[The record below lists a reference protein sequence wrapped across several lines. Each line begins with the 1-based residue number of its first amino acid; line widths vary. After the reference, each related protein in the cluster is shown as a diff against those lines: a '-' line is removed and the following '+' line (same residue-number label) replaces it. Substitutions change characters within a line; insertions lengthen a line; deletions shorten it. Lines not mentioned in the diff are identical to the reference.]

1 MRRVHEMTDTLP
13 SGPGFP
19 RLSAVCMRSL
29 TAHPAHKGDPHD
41 TLAAGHVRAALAVV
55 AAGADVIQRDEP
67 EQNMLATY
75 WGGCL
80 CRHCIPGFYS
90 WVERHADPQKLAAAG
105 VTDLASFDYAAH
117 LRAKNAP
124 SGDGFRR
131 WAQRRPTADIFPA
144 VPARGVGGVPSTVA
158 G

>member
-41 TLAAGHVRAALAVV
+41 TL
-55 AAGADVIQRDEP
+55 
-67 EQNMLATY
+67 
-75 WGGCL
+75 
-80 CRHCIPGFYS
+80 
-90 WVERHADPQKLAAAG
+90 AAG